1 MIKTYQN
8 IINNNISKF
17 INNYSNSFKEMLEYG
32 LDGGKRL
39 RPMIMIDIFLH
50 KNNNRYSNELS
61 KDIIGISN
69 IIEFLHSAS
78 LIIDDFPCMDNDL
91 FRRDKLSFH
100 NKYGIKMSNILI
112 NFFMSQS
119 FLFFHENI
127 VNNQIK
133 NKLLEIL
140 DKYIT
145 EISVG
150 QYLDLNDK
158 QEKDF
163 NIVDIINL
171 KTYPLFSISF
181 IFGYVLSTG
190 NLSNIN
196 LLEDISKHFSMIFQL
211 CDDFEDYQQDSK
223 KKTIMNYVIY
233 LGRENAYNLFVDNK
247 NNFIDKISS
256 LGLYTQLFKDL
267 IEYLE
272 IKIKKYL

>member
-61 KDIIGISN
+61 KDIIGIS
-69 IIEFLHSAS
+69 SAS